1 MALTK
6 PTNSWRTAA
15 RTVLTVAAVTAL
27 AAAAPSAAF
36 ADDTDPATEV
46 VVGTQPPAEPEED
59 VTDVPPSDV
68 TQTPGTGTGTGD
80 GSDLD
85 DPVPTK
91 PSKPGDT
98 TNRPYCD
105 PANIYTPTSKGSK
118 YHKGVGA
125 TLSNTNNTSRTAK
138 STFTSEVSGTVG
150 VSVTTGLSVSVDA
163 MIAKI
168 EAKYDV
174 TLSASMTA
182 KLGNTI
188 SVDTPAKTTT
198 NAKYGVYRLKN
209 TGTSYHIYDNC
220 EASPKKTV
228 TSYTPMKVGWY
239 LWEG

>member
-1 MALTK
+1 VALTK
-6 PTNSWRTAA
+6 PNNSWRIAA
-15 RTVLTVAAVTAL
+15 RTVMTVAAVTAL
-27 AAAAPSAAF
+27 AAVAPSAAF
-36 ADDTDPATEV
+36 ADGTDPATDEV

-59 VTDVPPSDV
+59 VVDVPPSEA
-68 TQTPGTGTGTGD
+68 TQPPATGTGD
-80 GSDLD
+80 DLD
-85 DPVPTK
+85 LPLPTK
-91 PSKPGDT
+91 PTKPGDT
-98 TNRPYCD
+98 TNRPICD
-105 PANIYTPTSKGSK
+105 RANISPPTTQGSK
-118 YHKGVGA
+118 YHKGDGA

-150 VSVTTGLSVSVDA
+150 VSVTAGLSVSVDA

-182 KLGNTI
+182 KLGNSI
-188 SVDTPAKTTT
+188 SVDTPPRTTT

-209 TGTSYHIYDNC
+209 TGTSYKIYENC
-220 EASPKKTV
+220 EVSPKKTV